1 MKKRLGLIIVV
12 VIAVLIVG
20 LLVWRLWP
28 QTASSLI
35 DAKENA
41 GVTSCSAEFNSTV
54 NGLEIYRMDGQAADD
69 VLEILES
76 SGYRPDF
83 RNLLPW
89 GIDGVSSDRN
99 HDGRTVRVFFGYEG
113 DYADFL
119 FLSRSLVVVTTAEKP
134 GNRIYHPTNRETM
147 DKLITYLHTY
157 GTEQ

>member
-1 MKKRLGLIIVV
+1 MKKRLGLIIAV

-41 GVTSCSAEFNSTV
+41 GMTSFSADVNSTV
-54 NGLEIYRMDGQAADD
+54 NGLVTYRIEGQVADD
-69 VLEILES
+69 VLEILEA

-89 GIDGVSSDRN
+89 GTDGVSSDRN
-99 HDGRTVRVFFGYEG
+99 HDGRTVRVFLGYEG

-119 FLSRSLVVVTTAEKP
+119 FFSSSQVVVTTAEKP
-134 GNRIYHPTNRETM
+134 GYRIYHPTNRETM
-147 DKLITYLHTY
+147 DKLITYLQTY
-157 GTEQ
+157 GTPQ